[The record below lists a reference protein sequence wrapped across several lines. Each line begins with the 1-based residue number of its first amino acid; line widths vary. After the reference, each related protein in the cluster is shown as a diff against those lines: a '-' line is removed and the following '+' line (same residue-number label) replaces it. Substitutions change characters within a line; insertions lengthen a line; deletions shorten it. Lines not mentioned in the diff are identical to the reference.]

1 MRKGKRT
8 RPAGAELLEIR
19 NVKKSFGEHVVLNN
33 VSLQLKRGDIALI
46 VGANG
51 SGKSTLLRCVAGL
64 TGFEGTARILG
75 ADPRSAVRQG
85 LIGYLPQLV
94 ALPEAVTV
102 GEVIAFFARLRRVA
116 VSSPAEL
123 AAAVPLPDGFLPAL
137 ERPIGALSGGM
148 RRRVALA
155 AAIIGS
161 PPLVLLDEPAAS
173 LDEEHSTSLWET
185 MQALRAAGGTA
196 LIAMPLLVTSLL
208 RHDLAPV
215 ADRAVLLEQGRVVH
229 DGSVESLRPTRR
241 LGARPLSDA
250 FTEAMS
256 VPVSDAGARSDA
268 MSGAN
273 SVAMSGGSR

>member
-1 MRKGKRT
+1 MHLRLQKPPEDTGT
-8 RPAGAELLEIR
+8 PDLLAIR
-19 NVKKSFGEHVVLNN
+19 GVSKAFGDHVVLDE
-33 VSLQLKRGDIALI
+33 VSLEVSRGDIALI

-64 TGFEGTARILG
+64 TSFDGSARILG
-75 ADPRSAVRQG
+75 ENPRAAARRG

-102 GEVIAFFARLRRVA
+102 SEVIAFFARLRG
-116 VSSPAEL
+116 VSLRRPADL
-123 AAAVPLPDGFLPAL
+123 ARAVPLPDGFLPPL
-137 ERPIGALSGGM
+137 DLPIGTLSGGM

-161 PPLVLLDEPAAS
+161 PPLVLLDEPDAS
-173 LDEEHSTSLWET
+173 LDEEHSASLWET

-215 ADRAVLLEQGRVVH
+215 ADRAVLLEAGRVVH
-229 DGSVESLRPTRR
+229 DGSLESLRPAPALGSHR
-241 LGARPLSDA
+241 LK
-250 FTEAMS
+250 S
-256 VPVSDAGARSDA
+256 V
-268 MSGAN
+268 
-273 SVAMSGGSR
+273 GSR

>member
-1 MRKGKRT
+1 MRKGKQT
-8 RPAGAELLEIR
+8 PPVGAELLEIR
-19 NVKKSFGEHVVLNN
+19 NVKKSFGEHVVLDN
-33 VSLQLKRGDIALI
+33 VSLQVARGDIALI

-75 ADPRSAVRQG
+75 ADPRAAARRG

-102 GEVIAFFARLRRVA
+102 GEVIAFFARLRRVD
-116 VSSPAEL
+116 VGSPAEL
-123 AAAVPLPDGFLPAL
+123 AAAVPLPDGFLPSL

-155 AAIIGS
+155 AAIIGT

-196 LIAMPLLVTSLL
+196 LIAMPLLVTSLM
-208 RHDLAPV
+208 RHDLATV

-229 DGSVESLRPTRR
+229 DGSVESLRPTQR

-250 FTEAMS
+250 GPFA
-256 VPVSDAGARSDA
+256 VSDANSFAT
-268 MSGAN
+268 SGAN
-273 SVAMSGGSR
+273 SVVTSGGSR

>member
-1 MRKGKRT
+1 MHMRKQSPENGM
-8 RPAGAELLEIR
+8 LEMLSIQR
-19 NVKKSFGEHVVLNN
+19 VKKSFGDRLVLDD

-64 TGFEGTARILG
+64 TAFDGTARILG
-75 ADPRSAVRQG
+75 TNPRSAARRG

-102 GEVIAFFARLRRVA
+102 GEVIAFFARLRG
-116 VSSPAEL
+116 VSVRRSADV
-123 AAAVPLPDGFLPAL
+123 AAAVPLPDGFLPPL
-137 ERPIGALSGGM
+137 ELSIGTLSGGM

-173 LDEEHSTSLWET
+173 LDEEHSASLWET

-208 RHDLAPV
+208 RHDLAGV
-215 ADRAVLLEQGRVVH
+215 ADRAVLLDQGRVVH
-229 DGSVESLRPTRR
+229 DGSVESLRPTPP
-241 LGARPLSDA
+241 LGARRL
-250 FTEAMS
+250 MS
-256 VPVSDAGARSDA
+256 EVSR
-268 MSGAN
+268 
-273 SVAMSGGSR
+273 

>member
-1 MRKGKRT
+1 MNTQKASLEGR
-8 RPAGAELLEIR
+8 ELLEIHG
-19 NVKKSFGEHVVLNN
+19 VTKAFGDHTVLND
-33 VSLQLKRGDIALI
+33 VSLELARGDIALL

-64 TGFEGTARILG
+64 TVSKGTLRVLG
-75 ADPRSAVRQG
+75 ADPRSAARRG

-102 GEVIAFFARLRRVA
+102 GEVVAFFARLRG
-116 VSSPAEL
+116 VSVSGPDEL

-155 AAIIGS
+155 AALIGS

-173 LDEEHSTSLWET
+173 LDEEHSASLWET
-185 MQALRAAGGTA
+185 MKALRAAGGTA

-208 RHDLAPV
+208 RHDLATV
-215 ADRAVLLEQGRVVH
+215 ADRAVLLDRGRVVH
-229 DGSVESLRPTRR
+229 DGSVESLRPTPALGDSPRMSAGGDSRPMPAVGAQR
-241 LGARPLSDA
+241 L
-250 FTEAMS
+250 MS
-256 VPVSDAGARSDA
+256 A
-268 MSGAN
+268 
-273 SVAMSGGSR
+273 GSR

>member
-1 MRKGKRT
+1 MRT
-8 RPAGAELLEIR
+8 RRQPPPEGAELLQIHK
-19 NVKKSFGEHVVLNN
+19 VSKTFGKQVVLDE
-33 VSLQLKRGDIALI
+33 VSLQLTKGDIALL

-64 TGFEGTARILG
+64 TGFDGTVRVLG
-75 ADPRSAVRQG
+75 ADPRSGDGRG

-102 GEVIAFFARLRRVA
+102 GEVIDHFARLRG
-116 VSSPAEL
+116 VSLRRPAEL

-155 AAIIGS
+155 VALLGS

-173 LDEEHSTSLWET
+173 LDAEHTASLWET
-185 MQALRAAGGTA
+185 LQALRAAGGTA

-208 RHDLAPV
+208 RHDLAGV
-215 ADRAVLLEQGRVVH
+215 ADRAVLLDQGRVVH
-229 DGSVESLRPTRR
+229 DGPVESLRPEPALRTHPAKPGANPAMP
-241 LGARPLSDA
+241 LGARP
-250 FTEAMS
+250 AM
-256 VPVSDAGARSDA
+256 AGSPR
-268 MSGAN
+268 
-273 SVAMSGGSR
+273 

>member
-1 MRKGKRT
+1 MRMRT
-8 RPAGAELLEIR
+8 QPPSEGTELLEMLSIQG
-19 NVKKSFGEHVVLNN
+19 VKKSFGDRLVLDD
-33 VSLQLKRGDIALI
+33 VSLQLERGDIALI

-64 TGFEGTARILG
+64 TAFDGTARILG
-75 ADPRSAVRQG
+75 ANPRAAARRG

-102 GEVIAFFARLRRVA
+102 GEVIAFFARLRG
-116 VSSPAEL
+116 VSVSRREDL
-123 AAAVPLPDGFLPAL
+123 AAAVPLPDGFLPPL
-137 ERPIGALSGGM
+137 ELSIGTLSGGM

-173 LDEEHSTSLWET
+173 LDEEHSSSLWET

-208 RHDLAPV
+208 RHDLAGV
-215 ADRAVLLEQGRVVH
+215 ADRAVLLDHGRVVH
-229 DGSVESLRPTRR
+229 DGSVESLRPTPPLGGHR
-241 LGARPLSDA
+241 L
-250 FTEAMS
+250 MS
-256 VPVSDAGARSDA
+256 EVSR
-268 MSGAN
+268 
-273 SVAMSGGSR
+273 

>member
-1 MRKGKRT
+1 MHMRTQPPSEGT
-8 RPAGAELLEIR
+8 ELLEMLSIQR
-19 NVKKSFGEHVVLNN
+19 VKKSFGDRLVLDD
-33 VSLQLKRGDIALI
+33 VSLQVKRGDIALI

-64 TGFEGTARILG
+64 TAFDGTARILG
-75 ADPRSAVRQG
+75 ADPRAAARRG

-102 GEVIAFFARLRRVA
+102 GEVIAFFARLRG
-116 VSSPAEL
+116 VSVTRAADL
-123 AAAVPLPDGFLPAL
+123 AAAVPLPDGFLPPL
-137 ERPIGALSGGM
+137 ELSIGTLSGGM

-173 LDEEHSTSLWET
+173 LDEEHSASLWET

-208 RHDLAPV
+208 RHELAGV
-215 ADRAVLLEQGRVVH
+215 ADRAVLLDQGRVVH
-229 DGSVESLRPTRR
+229 DGSVESLRP
-241 LGARPLSDA
+241 APA
-250 FTEAMS
+250 FGSHRQMS
-256 VPVSDAGARSDA
+256 EVSR
-268 MSGAN
+268 
-273 SVAMSGGSR
+273 